1 MCRFQCLN
9 SLGQLY
15 RENAKT
21 SNDRMEEGINATE
34 GQNATGERRDIN
46 IEQDTTPD

>member
-1 MCRFQCLN
+1 MSIN
-9 SLGQLY
+9 SLRRLY
-15 RENAKT
+15 RENAKI
-21 SNDRMEEGINATE
+21 SNDRMEEVINATE